1 MPLINSI
8 ELEEINN
15 ELKKLEINHGLYGT
29 AIINREG
36 EMLSSR
42 LNGEIDDIKVLG
54 IKLMNIIKAFEAIF
68 LRWLKKDKLF
78 HVTIQFENVQV
89 ILFEINE
96 NYFLAALLRI
106 ENVDFGLILIEM
118 EILIEKLKNILLG

>member
-1 MPLINSI
+1 MTIINSI

-15 ELKKLEINHGLYGT
+15 ELKKLEINHELYGT

-36 EMLSSR
+36 HVLSSR
-42 LNGEIDDIKVLG
+42 LKGDIDDIKMFG
-54 IKLMNIIKAFEAIF
+54 IKLMNIVKAFEAIF
-68 LRWLKKDKLF
+68 LPWLKNDQLF

-89 ILFEINE
+89 IVFEINK
-96 NYFLAALLRI
+96 NYYLAVLLRI

-118 EILIEKLKNILLG
+118 EILIKKLKNILSR